1 MPTSQQL
8 RDEDVR
14 RANAL
19 PYFRQGELPP
29 ERMKDAE
36 DDDSG
41 FIHVLLLFLR
51 SWPFIRPM
59 FLGRWWYPERGIDTA
74 VADTLTDDEY
84 KFGYAPLLV
93 LVVAVL
99 GVLVTPMELGPV
111 WPMALLYAPIAVMV
125 VGMWPMAVLSGRAQL
140 WATLVVLF
148 AGIATNVV
156 ANLFIDGF
164 LDGFYAA
171 MVSFAA
177 FLGWIVQYKNEN
189 GRLEFRFR
197 VATHLV
203 YFYAVNFVQRLLG
216 LVVGILLVDIM
227 NQSILQGEPLAP
239 GLSDLLGLPQLSNL
253 NVLELTKEERYD
265 LLWLYLTITLSLFF
279 AQLPLRII
287 QPYYNMWIMQQIN
300 QSLRIA
306 LVERWHQLSINY
318 HSDHRTGDSIF
329 RIYQDSAMVTAVI
342 GHLIKVTLTLL
353 SYLSCVVIVTL
364 LSPWIGLLA
373 LLLLIPGFAWAHFAM
388 PRVRARSLAYRA
400 ATSDVT
406 SNTQETF
413 AAIRLIKAFG
423 TADRA
428 QMKFETDSVT
438 AFNAAY
444 RVRSLIALVT
454 IFMFTF
460 ASAFMISGEFLM
472 AYFVTLEKPTWA
484 QDLIALIGVSY
495 IVWNYASFEWTRGQ
509 YRESAND
516 LRSLLRDW
524 MTAQDMAMGLRRV
537 FDILDIEPDVKNK
550 EGAVPL
556 TQFKDEIRYDG
567 VNFHY
572 EEDRPVL
579 ADVSF
584 TAEPGTITA
593 IIGPT
598 GSGKSTLT
606 SLLLRIFD
614 PMEGSITIDGTDLR
628 DYEVSSLRSQI
639 AIAMQENLLFAMSVR
654 DNIRYVAPFATD
666 DMVREAIRVAA
677 MDEYVEGLPQGLDTV
692 LSDRGG
698 KLSTGQRQRLSIAR
712 AIVRNAPILILDE
725 PTAALDA
732 ATEHEVMANL
742 ADWAQEEK
750 SDVGRAIF
758 LITHRISTI
767 RRADNII
774 YLDEGR
780 VIESGTHDELMQL
793 PDGRY
798 RAFVEAESN
807 LTNIARGGAA

>member
-1 MPTSQQL
+1 MPTSAEQ
-8 RDEDVR
+8 RSEDKH
-14 RANAL
+14 RANAI
-19 PYFRQGELPP
+19 PYFKQGYLPP
-29 ERMKDAE
+29 ERLKDAQ

-41 FIHVLLLFLR
+41 FIHVLILFLR
-51 SWPFIRPM
+51 SWPYIRPM
-59 FLGRWWYPERGIDTA
+59 FLGRWWRPGEGIDTE
-74 VADTLTDDEY
+74 VAETLTDDKY
-84 KFGYAPLLV
+84 RFGYAPFLVLLV
-93 LVVAVL
+93 AAL
-99 GVLVTPMELGPV
+99 GLLHPDLNLQPW
-111 WPMALLYAPIAVMV
+111 WPNGLLFVPIAVMIG
-125 VGMWPMAVLSGRAQL
+125 GMAIMAVSSGRTQL
-140 WATLVVLF
+140 VATVGTVLG
-148 AGIATNVV
+148 GIGANVS
-156 ANLFIDGF
+156 ASLFIDGL
-164 LDGFYAA
+164 LDGFYAVS
-171 MVSFAA
+171 VSFAA
-177 FLGWIVQYKNEN
+177 FLGWILQYHVYR
-189 GRLEFRFR
+189 GQIAIRIRA
-197 VATHLV
+197 ATHLV
-203 YFYAVNFVQRLLG
+203 YFYAVNFTQRLIQ
-216 LVVGILLVDIM
+216 LVLTLLLVDVM

-239 GLSDLLGLPQLSNL
+239 GLSGQLGLPELSSL
-253 NVLELTKEERYD
+253 NIAELTKAERYE
-265 LLWLYLTITLSLFF
+265 LLWLYLGITLSLFF
-279 AQLPLRII
+279 IQLPLRII

-300 QSLRIA
+300 QKLRVA

-329 RIYQDSAMVTAVI
+329 RIYQDSAMVTSVI
-342 GHLIKVTLTLL
+342 GHLIKVTLTLM

-373 LLLLIPGFAWAHFAM
+373 VLLLVPGFLWAHFAM
-388 PRVRARSLAYRA
+388 PRVRSRSLAYRA

-428 QMKFETDSVT
+428 QQKFEQDSVT

-460 ASAFMISGEFLM
+460 ASVFMITGEFVM

-495 IVWNYASFEWTRGQ
+495 IVWNYGSFDWTRGQ

-537 FDILDIEPDVKNK
+537 FDILDIEPEVKNR
-550 EGAVPL
+550 EYTEPF
-556 TQFKDEIRYDG
+556 TQFKDEIRYDN
-567 VNFHY
+567 VNFQY
-572 EEDRPVL
+572 EDDRPVL
-579 ADVSF
+579 ADVSL
-584 TAEPGTITA
+584 AAVPGTITA

-598 GSGKSTLT
+598 GSGKSTLM

-614 PMEGSITIDGTDLR
+614 PSSGSIKIDGKDLR
-628 DYEVSSLRSQI
+628 DYEVNSLRSKI

-654 DNIRYVAPFATD
+654 DNIRYVAPHATD
-666 DMVREAIRVAA
+666 EMVAEAIRVAA
-677 MDEYVEGLPQGLDTV
+677 MEEYVSGLPQGLDTV

-712 AIVRNAPILILDE
+712 AIVRNTPILILDE

-732 ATEHEVMANL
+732 ATEHEVLTNL
-742 ADWAQEEK
+742 AVWASQEQE
-750 SDVGRAIF
+750 DIGRAIF

-767 RRADNII
+767 RRADNIL

-780 VIESGTHDELMQL
+780 IIESGNHEQLMAL
-793 PDGRY
+793 PQGRY
-798 RAFVEAESN
+798 RAFVEAETN
-807 LTNIARGGAA
+807 LTNIARGGVA